1 MSGADWAPSDVEEDP
16 LKLSVFSALRGL
28 RILRVGTAAVD
39 RLRLIKLWRD
49 EYVVHRG
56 NGEMN
61 KAE

>member
-1 MSGADWAPSDVEEDP
+1 MEVEAISVADWAPSDVEEDP
-16 LKLSVFSALRGL
+16 LKFSAFSARWGL

-56 NGEMN
+56 
-61 KAE
+61 K